1 MDVKLSLEKL
11 SQQASSYTVV
21 LNGRVSRD
29 ITRRPLTGDS
39 ADVYEGTL
47 IPDGTKVAVKT
58 IHADPP
64 SSQESI
70 KHVLREVRTW
80 SKLRHENIQPLLG
93 ITTDFGLTVSMVS
106 SWRKKGNAFDY
117 VQDDSVDPRPLLVGI
132 AKGLHYLHGHESGA
146 ICHGDLRGCNVLISD
161 DGQALLTDFGFS
173 SLVLSSFTL
182 PVGTHS
188 MVSINWTAPE
198 SLEDFKPT
206 VEGDIWAY
214 GMTALV

>member
-1 MDVKLSLEKL
+1 MDARLALEKL

-29 ITRRPLTGDS
+29 TTQRPLTGDS
-39 ADVYEGTL
+39 ADVYQGTL
-47 IPDGTKVAVKT
+47 IPDGTKVSVKT

-64 SSQESI
+64 SSEESI
-70 KHVLREVRTW
+70 EHVLREVCTW

-93 ITTDFGLTVSMVS
+93 ITTDFGLAVSMVS
-106 SWRKKGNAFDY
+106 PWRKKGNALDY
-117 VQDDSVDPRPLLVGI
+117 VQDDSIDPRPLLVGI
-132 AKGLHYLHGHESGA
+132 AKGLHYLHSHESGA

-161 DGQALLTDFGFS
+161 DGRALLTDFGFS
-173 SLVLSSFTL
+173 SLVHSSFAL
-182 PVGTHS
+182 PIGSHS
-188 MVSINWTAPE
+188 VVSINWVAPE
-198 SLEDFKPT
+198 SLEGFKPT